1 MNNTATQIDKNRNS
15 EKLFDLLKTGSEEF
29 LPEILQIIEEGF
41 ESDFKKNDW
50 NLLHLA
56 VQDGGNPD
64 VVDKLISAGIDP
76 TEKINGRNLLHL
88 AVQKGG
94 NPDVVDKLI
103 SAGIDPTEKDPEGWN
118 LLHLAVQDGG
128 NPDVVDKLISAGVD
142 PTEKTDEGLDALEM
156 AIGNPLVRL
165 MTNTSPNKEVIK
177 ILSKEKEGK
186 K

>member
-1 MNNTATQIDKNRNS
+1 MVRILRRRNKMNNTATQIDKNRNS

-76 TEKINGRNLLHL
+76 TEK
-88 AVQKGG
+88 
-94 NPDVVDKLI
+94 
-103 SAGIDPTEKDPEGWN
+103 DPKGWN

>member
-64 VVDKLISAGIDP
+64 VVDKLISAG
-76 TEKINGRNLLHL
+76 
-88 AVQKGG
+88 
-94 NPDVVDKLI
+94 
-103 SAGIDPTEKDPEGWN
+103 
-118 LLHLAVQDGG
+118 
-128 NPDVVDKLISAGVD
+128 VD